1 MFLVLERVLK
11 LLADQK
17 EEFKQLKKEFKKLR
31 EKVELKLNASEN
43 PEVTWVLNGIADSD
57 SFPNLPMQNI
67 NELYDMEKEITKD
80 ASKATSLVR

>member
-17 EEFKQLKKEFKKLR
+17 EEFKQLKKEFKRLR
-31 EKVELKLNASEN
+31 EKVGLKLNAPEN
-43 PEVTWVLNGIADSD
+43 PEVTWVLNGITDSD